1 MRVPVEQERGHDRS
15 VSDWLRLDGAVAVVT
30 GGASGIGA
38 ACCRLLAASGA
49 EAHVVDR
56 DGEPA
61 VDVTD
66 RSALDRLAAGL
77 DRLDVLVNAAGVITA
92 NRPFDELDRDDFRR
106 NFEVNV

>member
-15 VSDWLRLDGAVAVVT
+15 VSDGLRLDGAVAVVT

-56 DGEPA
+56 DGDPP
-61 VDVTD
+61 
-66 RSALDRLAAGL
+66 S
-77 DRLDVLVNAAGVITA
+77 TA
-92 NRPFDELDRDDFRR
+92 SRQDSTASTSWSTRQA
-106 NFEVNV
+106 